1 MNTFNVIFSHLV
13 LATLKYIFNT
23 VKFTVYSLNVKQECN
38 FFYYKNINYYCT

>member
-23 VKFTVYSLNVKQECN
+23 VKFTDCLQSECE
-38 FFYYKNINYYCT
+38 TRM